1 MFYLRGKSFVEEKI
15 YKKFL
20 PSVTDKK
27 KDLANMYTFF
37 ILFFFHSFY
46 LYITKIF
53 LVKQTDLSET
63 PSNISEVPVTFAG
76 NF

>member
-1 MFYLRGKSFVEEKI
+1 
-15 YKKFL
+15 
-20 PSVTDKK
+20 
-27 KDLANMYTFF
+27 MYTFF

-76 NF
+76 NFWQSSVAR